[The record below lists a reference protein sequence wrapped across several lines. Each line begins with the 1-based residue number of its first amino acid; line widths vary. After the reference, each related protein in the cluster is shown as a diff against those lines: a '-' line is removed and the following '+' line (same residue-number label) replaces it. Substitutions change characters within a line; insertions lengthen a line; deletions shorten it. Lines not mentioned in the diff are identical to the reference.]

1 MHNTLHN
8 LDSSV
13 CKTCEGKGCLIIK
26 NAYDPSYEE
35 IEQCPSCGG
44 AINKVS
50 DTEDFGPN

>member
-1 MHNTLHN
+1 MHKTLHS

-35 IEQCPSCGG
+35 IEQCPTCGG
-44 AINKVS
+44 VLNKVLN
-50 DTEDFGPN
+50 TEDFGSN